1 VVAAD
6 RDINDQVVGAIKT
19 KVHKFDITL
28 LVAGGRRRRHLVV
41 DAHRVACVIFWV
53 LTKWNGAKKDPLLYD
68 GWAQESVE

>member
-53 LTKWNGAKKDPLLYD
+53 LTK
-68 GWAQESVE
+68 